1 MPMDTIYLIYNFYN
15 AFYWQKISMNSRL
28 GKLLEK
34 LYIIFFE
41 KSCPKICIY
50 QKFFVPLHSFSK
62 VKKSCKHRVKP
73 V

>member
-1 MPMDTIYLIYNFYN
+1 MF
-15 AFYWQKISMNSRL
+15 SRARATFCKV
-28 GKLLEK
+28 GKLLENSWK
-34 LYIIFFE
+34 NYMSFFLE

-50 QKFFVPLHSFSK
+50 QEFFVPLHSFSK